1 MTNILN
7 NLNYFYRNATFTRK
21 NNQVALVNIDDP
33 EQVSVLDDWL
43 GVVVSL
49 ADGKHTI
56 KELIE
61 YMSHQYVKAPDNLDK
76 TIHSV
81 LNRLIEGDIVRLS
94 EGKVELP
101 YYLAEP
107 VENMDIDK
115 ARALI
120 LKDGYAFEGQGTKH

>member
-7 NLNYFYRNATFTRK
+7 NSNYFYRNAIFTRK
-21 NNQVALVNIDDP
+21 NKQVALVNIDDI
-33 EQVSVLDDWL
+33 EQVSILDEWL

-61 YMSHQYVKAPDNLDK
+61 YMSHQYAKVPDNLEK

-81 LNRLIEGDIVRLS
+81 LNRLVGGDIVRLS

-107 VENMDIDK
+107 VENMDLEK

-120 LKDGYAFEGQGTKH
+120 AKDGYVFEEQGSAH